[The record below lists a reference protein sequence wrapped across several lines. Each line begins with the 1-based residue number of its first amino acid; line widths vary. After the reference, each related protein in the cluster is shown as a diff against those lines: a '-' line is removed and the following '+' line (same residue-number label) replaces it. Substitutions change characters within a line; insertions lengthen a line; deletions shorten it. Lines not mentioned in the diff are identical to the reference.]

1 MALKSWFE
9 DWRQT
14 TSFLNMCMA
23 NLIQIPQKSIIKTVK
38 SSDGIPCSHYETF
51 DTFCKKRVKKFHNE
65 LASTND
71 EN

>member
-23 NLIQIPQKSIIKTVK
+23 NLIQIPQKSIVKTVK
-38 SSDGIPCSHYETF
+38 SFDGIPCSNYETF
-51 DTFCKKRVKKFHNE
+51 ICTFK
-65 LASTND
+65 D
-71 EN
+71 